1 MGRARLP
8 ASTTHRKGNETMKT
22 SLLKTELTT
31 SEAKDMIVITE
42 KEARTIR
49 AVVSSLNSQLSAL
62 EQVLDSVG
70 VDSWVASEH
79 PRTLA
84 NYKFTIK
91 ED

>member
-1 MGRARLP
+1 
-8 ASTTHRKGNETMKT
+8 MKT
-22 SLLKTELTT
+22 SLLKTELTVQE
-31 SEAKDMIVITE
+31 SKDMIVITE
-42 KEARTIR
+42 KESRTIR
-49 AVVSSLNSQLSAL
+49 ALVTSLNSNLSAL

-70 VDSWVASEH
+70 IDSWVASEH

>member
-1 MGRARLP
+1 MGRVQLP
-8 ASTTHRKGNETMKT
+8 ASNKEGIETMKT
-22 SLLKTELTT
+22 TMLKTEL
-31 SEAKDMIVITE
+31 SAQESKDMIVITE

-49 AVVSSLNSQLSAL
+49 ALVTSLGNQLSAI

-70 VDSWVASEH
+70 VESWVSSDH

-91 ED
+91 EE

>member
-1 MGRARLP
+1 
-8 ASTTHRKGNETMKT
+8 MKT
-22 SLLKTELTT
+22 SLLKPELTT

-49 AVVSSLNSQLSAL
+49 SLVTGLGNQLSAL
-62 EQVLDSVG
+62 EHVLDSIG
-70 VDSWVASEH
+70 IDSWVASEH

>member
-1 MGRARLP
+1 
-8 ASTTHRKGNETMKT
+8 MKT
-22 SLLKTELTT
+22 SLLKTELTAQE
-31 SEAKDMIVITE
+31 SKDMIVITE

-49 AVVSSLNSQLSAL
+49 ALVTSLNNQLSAL
-62 EQVLDSVG
+62 EHVLDSIG
-70 VDSWVASEH
+70 IDSWVASEH

>member
-1 MGRARLP
+1 
-8 ASTTHRKGNETMKT
+8 MKT
-22 SLLKTELTT
+22 SLKTELTT

-49 AVVSSLNSQLSAL
+49 ALVSSISNQLSAL
-62 EQVLDSVG
+62 DQVLDSVG
-70 VDSWVASEH
+70 VDSWVGSEH

-91 ED
+91 KD

>member
-1 MGRARLP
+1 
-8 ASTTHRKGNETMKT
+8 MKT
-22 SLLKTELTT
+22 SLLKPELTT

-49 AVVSSLNSQLSAL
+49 ALVTGISNQLSAL
-62 EQVLDSVG
+62 DQVLDSVG
-70 VDSWVASEH
+70 VESWVGSEH

-91 ED
+91 

>member
-1 MGRARLP
+1 
-8 ASTTHRKGNETMKT
+8 MKT
-22 SLLKTELTT
+22 SLKTELTT

-49 AVVSSLNSQLSAL
+49 AVVSSISNQLSAL
-62 EQVLDSVG
+62 DQVLDSVG
-70 VDSWVASEH
+70 VDSWVGSEH

-91 ED
+91 KD